1 MPPKRACKHGPRRNG
16 KCPPAPA
23 AVAASP
29 VASPTAASPVA
40 SPMAASPSPLPVRSQ
55 SPARPDR
62 LRIHVTVSSGGAVL
76 SKDDV
81 EFIQARV
88 AEAKVAMLKELEAM
102 YDDAGSSNN
111 NNKAQNA
118 AADKASGGFLA
129 RLKAAATSRPAIVGA
144 MILALAGGAFAA
156 HKTGYLT
163 LEQARVLAEMG
174 RATGRRLAAGV
185 RAGVRSARN
194 KAAARLAKGWAWAG
208 AQARRASNAVSRRL
222 RRRRASPP
230 PQSPPSARFAS
241 MSTSSLAAKLGLG
254 KKKK

>member
-1 MPPKRACKHGPRRNG
+1 MPPKRACKHGPRRGNG

-23 AVAASP
+23 APTASPSPSP
-29 VASPTAASPVA
+29 VASAV
-40 SPMAASPSPLPVRSQ
+40 ASPSPSPPPVRSQ
-55 SPARPDR
+55 SPARPGR

-81 EFIQARV
+81 EFIQTRV

-102 YDDAGSSNN
+102 YDDDNGNN
-111 NNKAQNA
+111 ANNA

-129 RLKAAATSRPAIVGA
+129 RLKAAATSRPAVVGA

-163 LEQARVLAEMG
+163 LEQARVLAELG
-174 RATGRRLAAGV
+174 RVTGRRLAAGV

-194 KAAARLAKGWAWAG
+194 KAGARLASGWAWAG
-208 AQARRASNAVSRRL
+208 AQARTASNAVSRRFG
-222 RRRRASPP
+222 RSRVPPPPPSPP
-230 PQSPPSARFAS
+230 PSAS
-241 MSTSSLAAKLGLG
+241 MSMSSLAAKLGLAAG
-254 KKKK
+254 RRKKI